1 MTPFR
6 TARPTVTATTALAV
20 CAALATLVAAAPAPA
35 APLVPP
41 TPPVPA
47 APLVPAARQGGPGPL
62 PAVTPHAET
71 ATLYDDEQG
80 GNANAD
86 DPAIWRNPASP
97 DDSLVIATAKEGGL
111 RVYGLDARPVQSLPA
126 PPAPGPDD
134 APGRFNNVDLVHGL
148 RLSRG
153 GTADLAVTSDRGH
166 DRLRIHRID
175 PSRPGGPLTDVTD
188 PAAPRVF
195 SADQDEVNEQ
205 ATAYGLATWTDR
217 RSGRSYALASR
228 RNRTSVAL
236 LELFP
241 TRSGTVTYRKVR
253 SLDLPSAFRLPDGT
267 SWTPCG
273 EPGELPQ
280 VEGMVVDPADGTLY
294 AGQEDVGIW
303 RMPADL
309 RGKPVLVDKV
319 REYGVPGT
327 YDEESEECAPG
338 EDPGFGGTRISA
350 DVEGLTLLPERN
362 GDRYLLASSQGDD
375 TFAVYARPAGRENRA
390 GRENG
395 PGREDRV
402 LPGYAGG
409 FRVTAA
415 SATLDGSEVCDGAAV
430 MHEPLGSRYPGGLL
444 VVQDGSATPAQDGR
458 EATGFKFVDL
468 RKVRGALGLPGAG
481 GQTGAEKVTE

>member
-6 TARPTVTATTALAV
+6 TARPAAATTVAV
-20 CAALATLVAAAPAPA
+20 CAALVTLTAAAPAPA
-35 APLVPP
+35 V
-41 TPPVPA
+41 
-47 APLVPAARQGGPGPL
+47 ARQDASRPL
-62 PAVTPHAET
+62 PAVTPRAET

-86 DPAIWRNPASP
+86 DPAIWRNPDDP
-97 DDSLVIATAKEGGL
+97 DRSLVIATAKEGGL
-111 RVYGLDARPVQSLPA
+111 RVYDLDARLVQSLPA
-126 PPAPGPDD
+126 PAAPGPDD

-148 RLSRG
+148 RLTPNHTTGPAAGRG
-153 GTADLAVTSDRGH
+153 KGRTADLAVTSDRGH

-205 ATAYGLATWTDR
+205 TTAYGLATWTDR

-228 RNRTSVAL
+228 RNRTSIAL
-236 LELFP
+236 LELLP

-253 SLDLPSAFRLPDGT
+253 TLDLLATFRLPDGT
-267 SWTPCG
+267 AWTPCG

-303 RMPADL
+303 RLPADL
-309 RGKPVLVDKV
+309 RGKPVLVDRV

-338 EDPGFGGTRISA
+338 KDPGFGGTRVTA

-375 TFAVYARPAGRENRA
+375 TFAAYALRTGRGNRA
-390 GRENG
+390 
-395 PGREDRV
+395 

-415 SATLDGSEVCDGAAV
+415 SATLDGSEACDGAAV
-430 MHEPLGSRYPGGLL
+430 LNEPLGRRYPGGLL
-444 VVQDGSATPAQDGR
+444 VVQDGDATPAQAGR
-458 EATGFKFVDL
+458 EATGFTFVDL
-468 RKVRGALGLPGAG
+468 RKVRGALGLTQA
-481 GQTGAEKVTE
+481 TRAAE

>member
-6 TARPTVTATTALAV
+6 TARPTAATTLAV
-20 CAALATLVAAAPAPA
+20 CAATLATLVAAAPAPA
-35 APLVPP
+35 PP
-41 TPPVPA
+41 T
-47 APLVPAARQGGPGPL
+47 ARQDGPRTL
-62 PAVTPHAET
+62 PAVTPRAET
-71 ATLYDDEQG
+71 ATLYDDEEG

-86 DPAIWRNPASP
+86 DPAIWRNPAAP
-97 DDSLVIATAKEGGL
+97 DHSLVIATAKEGGL
-111 RVYGLDARPVQSLPA
+111 RVYDLDARLVQSLPA
-126 PPAPGPDD
+126 PAAPGPDH
-134 APGRFNNVDLVHGL
+134 APGRFNNVDLVRGL
-148 RLSRG
+148 RLSPG

-195 SADQDEVNEQ
+195 SADQDEVDEQ

-236 LELFP
+236 LELLP

-267 SWTPCG
+267 SWSPCG

-309 RGKPVLVDKV
+309 RGKPVLVDRV

-375 TFAVYARPAGRENRA
+375 TFAAYARRTGRENRTA
-390 GRENG
+390 
-395 PGREDRV
+395 PV
-402 LPGYAGG
+402 YAGG

-430 MHEPLGSRYPGGLL
+430 LNAPLGSRYPGGLL

-468 RKVRGALGLPGAG
+468 RKVRGALGLTGTGGRTGAE
-481 GQTGAEKVTE
+481 AEKVTE